1 MSEGAILSV
10 HGLGKRFDRRWL
22 FRDLEFRVDFGQ
34 SLAILGPNGSG
45 KSTLARVVAGLIPA
59 TEGKVRIQGSMAMMA
74 VDQSVYPQLNVWEH
88 LELFGDLLGKPG
100 RSEVLMDRV
109 GLGSARERLGH
120 QLSTGMRARLKL
132 ALALLAEPSVLILDE
147 PGASLDEDGHRLVE
161 SVVEEQRARGVTL
174 IATNDS
180 EERRLATHELV
191 LET

>member
-1 MSEGAILSV
+1 
-10 HGLGKRFDRRWL
+10 
-22 FRDLEFRVDFGQ
+22 
-34 SLAILGPNGSG
+34 
-45 KSTLARVVAGLIPA
+45 
-59 TEGKVRIQGSMAMMA
+59 
-74 VDQSVYPQLNVWEH
+74 